1 MGLFHKR
8 LDSRSY
14 HTHLIS
20 LLKNSELHVRI
31 SHLPYWTINRPH
43 RFLKI
48 RHSKEEIACDK
59 KNFFFGGGYNK
70 SDEFPVDSSLLPLIW
85 NSLFLVFVQFGYLP
99 VDEILDLLLLRE
111 M

>member
-59 KNFFFGGGYNK
+59 KIFFLGGVQQKRRINRK
-70 SDEFPVDSSLLPLIW
+70 FVAFAINLEFVIPRFCSVR
-85 NSLFLVFVQFGYLP
+85 LFAGG
-99 VDEILDLLLLRE
+99 
-111 M
+111 